1 MICFA
6 AVFLTAVLALF
17 AAVPAYA
24 AQSVF
29 MPSQSYA
36 EGQYY
41 QKLLDVELT
50 GDPRQDVVK
59 IALSQLGYTEGGREG
74 QYSGYS
80 RVCNNFSEYGRAM
93 GKGGSIWCTSFIWW
107 CVRQAGIDASVFPD
121 TIWPRLLTVNCP
133 YVGYT
138 SDAAIQPGDILFV
151 ENTGDDTPDHLSL
164 VTEVTDTEIICIEG
178 NCGNRVCMMR
188 YDRSIGARPDGMGN
202 ILYIGYLNY
211 DKDPSVPDASSMLQY
226 ALITSDA
233 PLYNKHTGGEHQ
245 GTIVAGQICSLLE
258 VRGDGAWCQIEVN
271 DLAYWTDPS
280 CVYIGSMESVLEQL
294 VATFQNAEIASE
306 SDVTEEN
313 QADSSTAIPE
323 ASGTEETVDTTTE
336 QTTAESISATGT
348 VSTSVIT
355 VPAHNG
361 SPLYL
366 LKQGNT
372 EMYFLLGVL
381 LVVAIIFV
389 VLLIK
394 VSRRDDR

>member
-1 MICFA
+1 MLLA
-6 AVFLTAVLALF
+6 AVLMLF
-17 AAVPAYA
+17 SAVPVYA

-41 QKLLDVELT
+41 QNLLDVELT
-50 GDPRQDVVK
+50 GDPRQDVVN

-121 TIWPRLLTVNCP
+121 TIWPRLLTINCP

-138 SDAAIQPGDILFV
+138 SDAAIRPGDILFV

-164 VTEVTDTEIICIEG
+164 VTEVTDTEIIGIEG

-188 YDRSIGARPDGMGN
+188 YNRAIGARPDGMGV

-245 GTIVAGQICSLLE
+245 GTIAAGQICPLLE

-280 CVYIGSMESVLEQL
+280 CVYTGSMDSVLEQL
-294 VATFQNAEIASE
+294 VATFQHTEISSE
-306 SDVTEEN
+306 SDVTDI
-313 QADSSTAIPE
+313 QQPVSSTSIPE
-323 ASGTEETVDTTTE
+323 AEGTGETTTE
-336 QTTAESISATGT
+336 QTDIQITEAVQTTPASATA
-348 VSTSVIT
+348 VSTQN
-355 VPAHNG
+355 NG
-361 SPLYL
+361 LSEL
-366 LKQGNT
+366 LEQGST
-372 EMYFLLGVL
+372 ELYFLLGVL
-381 LVVAIIFV
+381 LAVALIFV
-389 VLLIK
+389 ILLIK
-394 VSRRDDR
+394 VSRRDD